1 MSNEEEEIGEK
12 EEEFSQKQ
20 TNQKVS
26 KEQQNEEKLIQ
37 NQIDQQ
43 NKMFTDF
50 FQNEQEKALEKK
62 QNKHNEITL
71 TFYCYSTIFEN
82 SFDFRK
88 NNFLKLIMYKD
99 KNFQTFR
106 RLEKE
111 QEEYMLWI
119 QQTKIFQ
126 VHIKL
131 QDQNDIKYLYQ
142 LETYK
147 DGILSKSI
155 KSDFFHKSINS
166 SGQIIFDTPYFDKQL
181 SDSKLMLQSF
191 TLLYAQKCSII
202 PAQFFSKLI
211 NFIKNTVEGKADQK
225 NIIILQSNNEDF
237 KSLKLIN
244 KIIYV
249 GALQSQN
256 ILTNY
261 QANFDYHLN
270 IEETC
275 LLLEEFKILDEEM
288 KKSFGQG
295 FQHLIKKYQLLEAL
309 QLPKE
314 MRSYISE
321 QTWNFQINVQ
331 PEQNLI
337 EKIDFSS
344 INQQL
349 KDKLFSLITSLNNI
363 RLIEIL
369 FYIKFIEPSVSSQIQ
384 SFNMYQQK
392 QENKN
397 LIKELVE
404 YISQQIFPIQKQFIL
419 TEEFRL
425 SAFQNENFI
434 ELGLDILENNKNQ
447 QISAILFEDI
457 IQIAGDILTNLQSQ
471 NIIVFKNYFKKL
483 LTILNQENV
492 VDQKIVKELKSL
504 IFRLGYEE
512 FYQAILSIKFGLQN
526 KKLEDTLIEC
536 MIEILDDAKKQN
548 EYYSSFQKI
557 VDSKMFINLNFES
570 QEKFLVQLFDKITS
584 LLPKDYDII
593 KLIDDQGLLDCLTL
607 LKRKDL
613 ITSCVLPQQIIQ
625 YFDQLITNFNQKQIK
640 LSNLRGLLQEDFK
653 KIMNFLIII
662 GILQKADLLVKSLQQ
677 ASLIQ
682 NQMIGLKQF
691 LIFMEKLEI
700 QNYKQIY
707 DQVKDYF
714 ESHEHILLDQFIA
727 KQIILEKY
735 TCLEF
740 LYKFQRYDFVSS
752 YIEGSLCGTN
762 QLNRLKSDIDLNC
775 QIMNLINQIKNH
787 LNKINNY
794 KTYNDNLSFQEV
806 QRFWSYTFTG
816 KQALNQNEI
825 FQFIDQLQNYYNKN
839 EKQNLTIQLQNDFF
853 SDIIDFSTFFSNIA
867 IIMQICGLTQIIE
880 FKENYN
886 NQSNIIHL
894 KNEYHRICI
903 LLEQQNFQ
911 QNFIKLLTFM
921 RYDKQKILKDIL
933 HFIPKNHRLQIT
945 EFISVVEKKKELIQY
960 LKQLEQDKINLEDLV
975 DVIDETSM
983 ETDALVQEMMNVKN
997 ALQLL
1002 RQGEEDK
1009 ISLIQCLVSRYQ
1021 KYTLHLKNNQKLE
1034 STIDTCVNQLEFIRL
1049 KIQSQSDRSRQLLQT
1064 IKNFEKQIT
1073 VNIKRLEN
1081 QSESQLLLSTS
1092 EIYQNFN
1099 KDHIFNFDDFNLLC
1113 NRFKLIQSNKHKN
1126 YQQQQEQLDE
1136 ENPQETNY
1144 NNLISVLQM
1153 SEQIRL
1159 TLDNLKYLGYSEFE
1173 DGKYIQKNSLS
1184 LIIPQLSKDLEQF
1197 KGKNLILVQDLTLAR
1212 QKYLSLNFYPP
1223 YSFEIILK
1231 LKCCVYDENQSKSYL
1246 NQLTKLTLFINQN
1259 LQPNLNK
1266 FKSYIQESWI
1276 KNDYYGMNIYG
1287 EGFNILLNLPKVE
1300 SVDNNLQ
1307 LDKLTEGFQIECRRI
1322 KSYDLLSKSIIS
1334 IFFAHQQK
1342 PTSWQIFFCSP
1353 KSKILDLEQFAYLAK
1368 NSIKHQDY
1376 KSQNPLFLICQFE
1389 KLPILVQR
1397 QFIDKLTEMYEGKE
1411 KINLLIT
1418 YVGNFNEENSMHI
1431 LQQYKY
1437 ALQVNLQQT
1446 GLDLVKF
1453 SNLESLS
1460 KISLHLSSYS
1470 GFGKTYQINKRCK
1483 KNNQKLIEIPIYGET
1498 TQLELII
1505 LIQQKLQCIENF
1517 NQYRLHLNIYDLK
1530 SDDIHSILFQLLI
1543 LRKLSYLSQ
1552 FALIP
1557 PQMVI
1562 EIEIQN
1568 TFLDVLENKLQYLK
1582 EYISPNNI
1590 FKYDLKT
1597 VQIQKP
1603 VSRSINGADLEL
1615 FEIIDHPNIKYEDI
1629 QLSFQYLKNITK
1641 LSSFQIKN
1649 FEKVEQLKEFLKNNQ
1664 VNQIEIIQLIK
1675 DHFLYQLSDN
1685 FSFYHIN
1692 CILKFFCKQVILFH
1706 KTVYLNIENLKYQE
1720 IDLNLRVKVFEGII
1734 KTSVPYSCQI
1744 MSNNYLSQEQ
1754 EIGKRNL
1761 PYFDTLDQR
1770 NKNIRGWDDNLGQAD
1785 DFFLTISQSGS
1796 ILPIFQ
1802 KIQSVPNYLIKYCN
1816 SIKSKIQDWND
1827 LENIQDTVLINLCTS
1842 AKNVKKVKQEL
1853 LQKYSDIAI
1862 TKSIARKICF
1872 LYIKINSDIPTLI
1885 MGETGVGKTIIV
1897 KYLSSLIN
1905 SLIFTLDVHAGITQN
1920 EIIKWVNSLIKIS
1933 YLDMNQC
1940 EKKIKELDSVL
1951 LNDPQNEILNQEK
1964 NQVTQFY
1971 EFKMNQQNEGKCD
1984 FSDQKII
1991 LFLDEINTNQNIDG
2005 ILKELLVEKKIQG
2018 EPLPDNFV
2026 TIAAANPYKFKTER
2040 DQQGNT
2046 DSLKISSCQNQQTSK
2061 LVYHVYP
2068 LAESMNTFIWQFGEL
2083 LPEDE
2088 IKIVT
2093 QMVKNASQGNIQ
2105 LVQFN
2110 QTLIQTIVGSQ
2121 EFTRINQSIRSVS
2134 LRDVSRFLKIFK
2146 YFKTDPAWNANLQ
2159 DSLLLTV
2166 FFIYYSRFN
2175 NIKIRGELCSYLENT
2190 IKVSYGGQ
2198 IIPFTQNLRITVNKQ
2213 MEQIQGILEYGDL
2226 YKSIAFTSTL
2236 KENLFMILI
2245 SILNNIPII
2254 MVGPPG
2260 SSKTLCTRLLYN
2272 SMKGSKSNIDFF
2284 KKLPNLIYKT
2294 YQCSALSTSES
2305 IEKAFKQAKQ
2315 LENSIRKSSNE
2326 TKDGDKNIVA
2336 LILDEIGLSEAS
2348 KSNPL
2353 KILHR
2358 LLEYQQNVPMIGL
2371 SNWSLDAS
2379 KMNRVI
2385 FCNRPKLSEEELIEA
2400 AIAIQRRINPY
2411 SENCYN
2417 IAINL
2422 AKDSFSYFS
2431 QDNNKTFFH
2440 GTRDFYNCVTQICN
2454 NLKNHNQQI
2463 QNIEQKI
2470 ILAGILRNF
2479 GGQREINETLAQFKL
2494 SLGQTAQQLY
2504 DQSIDLFNATEL
2516 IQMNINDKNCR
2527 NLMIIA
2533 NKPDY
2538 ALQYTEILCKDRLYK
2553 VFQGS
2558 DLYDDFKEYNTLKML
2573 NEIITCIE
2581 EGYLV
2586 IMYNLESLYQ
2596 SFYDLFNQNYVA
2608 LGSKQFC
2615 RIAIGSDSIRSQ
2627 VHQNFKAIIIAQ
2639 SDDVYDQRQNYD
2651 PPLLNR
2657 FEKQYIE
2664 LKFLLKQNEVQI
2676 KKELSQFIQNSSE
2689 IKPDRRLQLQWNFGI
2704 QDMFPIIYNENKDEF
2719 MISLTLKNNDE
2730 NNDLKRITKSCYELI
2745 NLANFSGVIR
2755 AHFLKKL
2762 DSKFYDYYLKS
2773 SNHFQFRDILDK
2785 LSNQKKDEINGG
2797 EFNSQLSENLI
2808 IYTNEYKY
2816 QYDNNQSIKQKNY
2829 MELEVKWLESIE
2841 NLKEQVK
2848 QFFYSDLLVNLIVI
2862 SSISDSIAKLL
2873 YIKRILQEE
2882 RQLYEFQQ
2890 QHKQQEKRNKNLI
2903 LVIQLIN
2910 QHTKFV
2916 GFSFDKIWQQIYIED
2931 TSTPQNKQDDLQN
2944 YLQPIRVVL
2953 KNQNGI
2959 YHSILQECFPK
2970 IFGYLN
2976 FEKQDLTKE
2985 EIKQRL
2991 QKYMQVFQME
3001 SDQDLNLFTIN
3012 KIIERIDKKCEIISK
3027 IYGKCEWYQLVS
3039 LMYKEKRNN
3048 NKFIS
3053 SLIQFIYQESL
3064 AILTKMF
3071 YVAEKNNII
3080 SSLMCDKLTF
3090 SQQNLNQI
3098 IQIWLQT
3105 YDELSEDDKLCYQ
3118 IQFIQYPFLSS
3129 ISQQMDQFKQLY
3141 LEKINKIFQIEERKQ
3156 IRLNGESYEENI
3168 NDLNNTASNIQKKQK
3183 QNMKEIIKILINQ
3196 TQINGDQLMNISQIN
3211 PLLYFENLHYQIEY
3225 QWTECNTVQRITKKI
3240 IEILGEEQT
3249 AQSFHSILWVNE
3261 QIFTELYQV
3270 WKQCQVKDHQ
3280 IIFEQIY
3287 QKFEEKLKQILQNHL
3302 SQIKQENQILQINQ
3316 EVEDKNDDQE
3326 DLNILELIWSEIL
3339 IFSSNLL
3346 EVFIISKDQENL
3358 QNQQQHIQKL
3368 DILKN
3373 CLGIIYNCS
3382 SAYELF
3388 PEQMIQLMS
3397 KFNFI
3402 LKISQCFTQ
3411 SQNFKSLIQQ
3421 QLYDQ
3426 NYGLEF
3432 INIENYQ
3439 KIKQSFIDKCDK
3451 QKENELVLR
3460 LIWQLLK
3467 CDCFNDK
3474 FFNFNDE
3481 ILKEIIESLSNI
3493 LQLINYDNISKN
3505 QVDSHYFIFTKRI
3518 LQKIVTKMY
3527 ESFDENDEKQIENL
3541 LQPECNESFKKMQ
3554 KIFEQLNI
3562 QKINPICSLISDIIK
3577 EYNYYTPKKFL
3588 SYIAKKQ
3595 YEDIEVFILEAKVEK
3610 VGKFLQRINQNSQN
3624 KTLLNI
3630 IEFKIIQEL
3639 CQTICKFIKEEYL
3652 FNKREEPKYQQVK
3665 QIIEQNYNQD
3675 RVRKNRLIQILNKT
3689 LLLTIQKND
3698 EINPILPIVLVK
3710 ILKEIFNFK
3719 NLSMISPYL
3728 EAFQNEIFLEQCENE
3743 NIWDEGQLGIEFK
3756 NDLKIN
3762 KKLLNLQN
3770 IITKEE
3776 KNYPVLQFNLT
3787 KLISEIIIDQN
3798 KQDFDLMIKILSQS
3812 NLKFIDTNLIK
3823 EIQTLYFDLL
3833 QFDKNIPLELQQLF
3847 ITNLIMTTF
3856 LNQDSF
3862 ISKMYN
3868 GKIEIE
3874 SIFVPFMVD
3883 SDAILQIQDELK
3895 KTTAIRRYQCKNCI
3909 QQKIKPYIYTILPCC
3924 MPNKNLA
3931 QCPQCRKQPRMEDHY
3946 SPDIEPPQT
3955 IQGKQEPIFVKDLK
3969 DYEGYANYYKKPN
3982 FPYTYDVQTINSFIQ
3997 NRGRIDL
4004 VVKNYLEKQ
4013 SLNDF
4018 TDKLCLSEDQ
4028 NRIQFEIE
4036 FVDNILEAKELV
4048 NIKQIIQKKQ
4058 VKQNNK
4064 NKDIIFNCRID
4075 LLQDQFSYLKEYKHL
4090 LRLNQVIQQENFQRF
4105 IILDSDG
4112 IQSEFF
4118 KKLIYLKEQINICS
4132 QIQPIQNFIK
4142 LFNLKMFDK
4151 ITRKESTEIKMQQ
4164 FVKDNHL
4171 EEEFKQFKQSWNY
4184 MKQQIHVDNIQ
4195 IGVDCARIEL
4205 DEVESE
4211 QQKIDILCYSEDQAS
4226 RGYPLYLLIKYFQ
4239 VQYNNFLE
4247 SLEQDFGQLFSKF
4260 QCKKFITMNKK
4271 NFIPPNIFSNSE
4283 EQNEFA
4289 DKFFN
4294 DYIERQSGH
4303 NPYLEYER
4311 QEIYDLNEL
4320 TCDFIEDYYQN
4331 VTKIQQTSKSDLDK
4345 VQLVNFRFKGDQKA
4359 INLVREISLRVKQQI
4374 YPEIQNDPSNPLLFI
4389 NLQNKETCKKLID
4402 ILKTTMQIIAK
4413 INGTK
4418 LNDLQLLEM
4427 LDYFEISAQDI
4438 NFTKEKIKLCHLVSI
4453 YELVERIS
4461 FETLFQDI
4469 HPLFQKEINQSQKDV
4484 LKQFCDQ
4491 QHTLQVDIFQ
4501 QAIGRM
4507 VVRILCEQNI
4517 QIKPEEP
4524 IFQLFQTCEEFE
4536 EFLGIEHKT
4545 DYKNQ
4550 IINSDWSQKYSI
4562 FKSQNPDVIILSQ
4575 AYNMYREIQMIKDQ
4589 KHKQEIESRNN
4600 QLKKEQIDLEMIQQ
4614 EQLQENKFLV
4624 QPLDKKKKIQQKNNK
4639 SFK

>member
-1 MSNEEEEIGEK
+1 MQRAEDELVEIED
-12 EEEFSQKQ
+12 ELFHQQ
-20 TNQKVS
+20 ILQKVS
-26 KEQQNEEKLIQ
+26 KEQQNEEKLAQ

-43 NKMFTDF
+43 KKMFTDF
-50 FQNEQEKALEKK
+50 FLNEQEIALVKK
-62 QNKHNEITL
+62 SNKHDEITL

-82 SFDFRK
+82 SFNFRK
-88 NNFLKLIMYKD
+88 NNYLKLIMYQD
-99 KNFQTFR
+99 KISQSEEQ
-106 RLEKE
+106 LQIL

-119 QQTKIFQ
+119 QNTKIFQ
-126 VHIKL
+126 VHINLYNQSKIMY
-131 QDQNDIKYLYQ
+131 QYQ

-147 DGILSKSI
+147 DGMLQKIIQSKI
-155 KSDFFHKSINS
+155 IHRMFNNLN
-166 SGQIIFDTPYFDKQL
+166 QIIFDTPQFDQQL
-181 SDSKLMLQSF
+181 SVSKLMLQSF
-191 TLLYAQKCSII
+191 TILYAQNC
-202 PAQFFSKLI
+202 
-211 NFIKNTVEGKADQK
+211 V
-225 NIIILQSNNEDF
+225 
-237 KSLKLIN
+237 LKGFQIF
-244 KIIYV
+244 
-249 GALQSQN
+249 
-256 ILTNY
+256 TNY
-261 QANFDYHLN
+261 KVNIEYHLDL
-270 IEETC
+270 EETC
-275 LLLEEFKILDEEM
+275 LLLEEFQILPNEM
-288 KKSFGQG
+288 KEKFGLG
-295 FQHLIKKYQLLEAL
+295 LQHLIKKQQLLQAL
-309 QLPKE
+309 LLPQE
-314 MRSYISE
+314 MIPLIIDD
-321 QTWNFQINVQ
+321 INLMDQ
-331 PEQNLI
+331 
-337 EKIDFSS
+337 
-344 INQQL
+344 
-349 KDKLFSLITSLNNI
+349 
-363 RLIEIL
+363 
-369 FYIKFIEPSVSSQIQ
+369 
-384 SFNMYQQK
+384 QQK
-392 QENKN
+392 
-397 LIKELVE
+397 
-404 YISQQIFPIQKQFIL
+404 
-419 TEEFRL
+419 
-425 SAFQNENFI
+425 
-434 ELGLDILENNKNQ
+434 D
-447 QISAILFEDI
+447 
-457 IQIAGDILTNLQSQ
+457 
-471 NIIVFKNYFKKL
+471 
-483 LTILNQENV
+483 
-492 VDQKIVKELKSL
+492 
-504 IFRLGYEE
+504 
-512 FYQAILSIKFGLQN
+512 LQN
-526 KKLEDTLIEC
+526 KVLEEVLIIS
-536 MIEILDDAKKQN
+536 MIEILQDNKKQN
-548 EYYSSFQKI
+548 EYYKNFQKI
-557 VDSKMFINLNFES
+557 VDSIIFINLKEDS
-570 QEKFLVQLFDKITS
+570 QEQFLVQLFDKITF
-584 LLPKDYDII
+584 LLPNDQDII
-593 KLIDDQGLLDCLTL
+593 NLINDQNMLDCIIL
-607 LKRKDL
+607 LKKRDL
-613 ITSCVLPQQIIQ
+613 TARCVLPNKIIL
-625 YFDQLITNFNQKQIK
+625 YFDTQITNFYQKQIK
-640 LSNLRGLLQEDFK
+640 FSDLKRLLHEDFK
-653 KIMNFLIII
+653 KLQNILEIISF
-662 GILQKADLLVKSLQQ
+662 QSKADQIVESLKQISLLY
-677 ASLIQ
+677 
-682 NQMIGLKQF
+682 NQMIGLGLQHF
-691 LIFMEKLEI
+691 LILMEKFQI
-700 QNYKQIY
+700 ANYQQIY
-707 DQVKDYF
+707 DQVKDYY
-714 ESHEHILLDQFIA
+714 ERKEYLQIDQFKD
-727 KQIILEKY
+727 KQKILEKY

-740 LYKFQRYDFVSS
+740 LCQFYHYNFVSN
-752 YIEGSLCGTN
+752 YIESSLCQTK
-762 QLNRLKSDIDLNC
+762 QLQRPQFDVDLNC
-775 QIMNLINQIKNH
+775 QITFLINEIKNH
-787 LNKINNY
+787 LNKINKY
-794 KTYNDNLSFQEV
+794 KTDNDNLSFQEV
-806 QRFWSYTFTG
+806 QIFWGYTFTG
-816 KQALNQNEI
+816 NQELNQNEI
-825 FQFIDQLQNYYNKN
+825 FQFIDQLQDYYNKN
-839 EKQNLTIQLQNDFF
+839 EQQNLTIALQNDFF
-853 SDIIDFSTFFSNIA
+853 LDIIKISMLQQNILM
-867 IIMQICGLTQIIE
+867 IKQIYNATQIIE
-880 FKENYN
+880 FQQNKNYK
-886 NQSNIIHL
+886 QNIIHYQKL
-894 KNEYHRICI
+894 ICEI
-903 LLEQQNFQ
+903 SDIQLEQCNLE
-911 QNFIKLLTFM
+911 QNFITYLTCKI
-921 RYDKQKILKDIL
+921 DKQQQIVNKILY
-933 HFIPKNHRLQIT
+933 FIPKNCRLEIS
-945 EFISVVEKKKELIQY
+945 EFVSVVEKLKDFIQY

-975 DVIDETSM
+975 DIINETSI
-983 ETDALVQEMMNVKN
+983 ETEAQIQEIINVKN
-997 ALQLL
+997 ALQIL
-1002 RQGEEDK
+1002 RSGEDDK
-1009 ISLIQCLVSRYQ
+1009 ESLIQCFVSRYQ
-1021 KYTLHLKNNQKLE
+1021 KYILNLKNNQKLYN
-1034 STIDTCVNQLEFIRL
+1034 TIDRCISQLDFIRI
-1049 KIQSQSDRSRQLLQT
+1049 KTQSLSDRTRQLLQT
-1064 IKNFEKQIT
+1064 ISNFEKQVT
-1073 VNIKRLEN
+1073 VIIKRLEN

-1126 YQQQQEQLDE
+1126 QQQQQEQLDE
-1136 ENPQETNY
+1136 ENPQETIY

-1223 YSFEIILK
+1223 YSFDIILK

-1287 EGFNILLNLPKVE
+1287 EGFDILLNLPKVE

-1376 KSQNPLFLICQFE
+1376 KNQNPLFLICQFE

-1437 ALQVNLQQT
+1437 ALQVNLQLTEQ
-1446 GLDLVKF
+1446 DLVKF
-1453 SNLESLS
+1453 SKLESLS
-1460 KISLHLSSYS
+1460 KLSLHISQYS

-1483 KNNQKLIEIPIYGET
+1483 KNNLKLIEIPIYGET
-1498 TQLELII
+1498 THLELINLI
-1505 LIQQKLQCIENF
+1505 LKKLSFIENYS
-1517 NQYRLHLNIYDLK
+1517 QYRLHLNIYDLK

-1543 LRKLSYLSQ
+1543 LRKLSYLSY

-1557 PQMVI
+1557 PQMEI

-1597 VQIQKP
+1597 IQIQKP
-1603 VSRSINGADLEL
+1603 VARSINGADLEL

-1629 QLSFQYLKNITK
+1629 QLSFQYLKNYAK
-1641 LSSFQIKN
+1641 LSSFQIEN
-1649 FEKVEQLKEFLKNNQ
+1649 FEKAEQLKEFLKKNQ
-1664 VNQIEIIQLIK
+1664 VNQKEIIQLIK

-1685 FSFYHIN
+1685 FSFYHII

-1802 KIQSVPNYLIKYCN
+1802 EIQSVPDYLIKYCN

-1842 AKNVKKVKQEL
+1842 AKNIKKVKQEL

-1951 LNDPQNEILNQEK
+1951 LNDPENEILNQEK

-1971 EFKMNQQNEGKCD
+1971 EFKRNQQNEGKCD

-2088 IKIVT
+2088 IMIVT

-2110 QTLIQTIVGSQ
+2110 QTLIQTIMGCQ

-2175 NIKIRGELCSYLENT
+2175 NLKIRGYLCSYLEN
-2190 IKVSYGGQ
+2190 IKKVSYEGQ
-2198 IIPFTQNLRITVNKQ
+2198 IVPYTQNLRVIVNKQ

-2272 SMKGSKSNIDFF
+2272 SMKGSQSNIDFF

-2315 LENSIRKSSNE
+2315 LENLIRKSSNE
-2326 TKDGDKNIVA
+2326 TKDGAKNIVA

-2353 KILHR
+2353 KVLHK

-2400 AIAIQRRINPY
+2400 AIAIQRRINPH

-2417 IAINL
+2417 IVINL
-2422 AKDSFSYFS
+2422 AKDSFYYFS

-2463 QNIEQKI
+2463 QNTEQKI

-2479 GGQREINETLAQFKL
+2479 GGQRDINETLAQFKL
-2494 SLGQTAQQLY
+2494 SLGQTLQQLY

-2596 SFYDLFNQNYVA
+2596 SFYDLFNQNYIQ
-2608 LGSKQFC
+2608 LHKKQFC
-2615 RIAIGSDSIRSQ
+2615 RIAIGSDSTRIQ

-2664 LKFLLKQNEVQI
+2664 LKFLLKQNEVLI
-2676 KKELSQFIQNSSE
+2676 KKELNQFVQNSSE
-2689 IKPDRRLQLQWNFGI
+2689 IKSDTSLQLQQNFGV
-2704 QDMFPIIYNENKDEF
+2704 QDMFPIIQNENINEIL
-2719 MISLTLKNNDE
+2719 ISLTVKNNDE
-2730 NNDLKRITKSCYELI
+2730 NIDLKRITRSCYELI
-2745 NLANFSGVIR
+2745 DLANFSGIIR
-2755 AHFLKKL
+2755 AHFLKNL
-2762 DSKFYDYYLKS
+2762 DSKFYDYYMKS
-2773 SNHFQFRDILDK
+2773 SNHFKFRDILDK
-2785 LSNQKKDEINGG
+2785 LSEQKKDEIIYDGI
-2797 EFNSQLSENLI
+2797 EFSSQLSENLI
-2808 IYTNEYKY
+2808 IYTTEYKY

-2829 MELEVKWLESIE
+2829 MELEVKWLQSIE

-2848 QFFYSDLLVNLIVI
+2848 QFFYSDLLVNLIII
-2862 SSISDSIAKLL
+2862 SSVSDSIAKLL
-2873 YIKRILQEE
+2873 YIKRILQEQ
-2882 RQLYEFQQ
+2882 RQLYELQQ
-2890 QHKQQEKRNKNLI
+2890 QFKQQEKRTKNLI
-2903 LVIQLIN
+2903 IVIQLIN
-2910 QHTKFV
+2910 QQTKFV

-2944 YLQPIRVVL
+2944 YLQPITEVL

-2959 YHSILQECFPK
+2959 YQSILQECFQK
-2970 IFGYLN
+2970 IIGNLN
-2976 FEKQDLTKE
+2976 FEKLNLNQQDLKL
-2985 EIKQRL
+2985 RL
-2991 QKYMQVFQME
+2991 QKYMQVFQIKSE
-3001 SDQDLNLFTIN
+3001 QDLNVFLIN
-3012 KIIERIDKKCEIISK
+3012 KITEKIDKKCGILSK
-3027 IYGKCEWYQLVS
+3027 YGKCEWYQLVS
-3039 LMYKEKRNN
+3039 LKDKENRNN

-3053 SLIQFIYQESL
+3053 SLKQFIYQESL

-3071 YVAEKNNII
+3071 YVAERNNII
-3080 SSLMCDKLTF
+3080 SSLMNDKFTF
-3090 SQQNLNQI
+3090 NQQDINQI
-3098 IQIWLQT
+3098 FQIWVQY
-3105 YDELSEDDKLCYQ
+3105 YDELPEDDKFCDQ
-3118 IQFIQYPFLSS
+3118 IQIIRYPFLSS
-3129 ISQQMDQFKQLY
+3129 ISQQINQFKQIY
-3141 LEKINKIFQIEERKQ
+3141 LEKINQIFQIEERKQ
-3156 IRLNGESYEENI
+3156 IRINGGSYEQRQNI
-3168 NDLNNTASNIQKKQK
+3168 DDLNNPVSNHQAASNIQKKAT
-3183 QNMKEIIKILINQ
+3183 QNIKEIIKILTNL
-3196 TQINGDQLMNISQIN
+3196 TQINDEQLMKISQIN
-3211 PLLYFENLHYQIEY
+3211 PLLYFENLHLEIEY
-3225 QWTECNTVQRITKKI
+3225 QWTESNIVQRITKKV

-3261 QIFTELYQV
+3261 QIFTELYPV
-3270 WKQCQVKDHQ
+3270 WKQCQVEDHQ

-3287 QKFEEKLKQILQNHL
+3287 QKFEEKLKQIQKNHL
-3302 SQIKQENQILQINQ
+3302 VETQKDKVISNNQNLEKNEEIEDEIN
-3316 EVEDKNDDQE
+3316 DQE
-3326 DLNILELIWSEIL
+3326 DLNILEQIWSEIL

-3346 EVFIISKDQENL
+3346 EVFIIPKDQENL

-3388 PEQMIQLMS
+3388 PEQMIQQMS

-3411 SQNFKSLIQQ
+3411 SQNFESLIQQ

-3439 KIKQSFIDKCDK
+3439 KIKQNLVNKCDK
-3451 QKENELVLR
+3451 QKDKELVLR

-3467 CDCFNDK
+3467 CNCFNDE
-3474 FFNFNDE
+3474 FLNFDDE

-3493 LQLINYDNISKN
+3493 LQLINYENISKN
-3505 QVDSHYFIFTKRI
+3505 QEDSHYFIFAKRI
-3518 LQKIVTKMY
+3518 LQKIVMKMY
-3527 ESFDENDEKQIENL
+3527 ESVDQYDGYDEEQIENL
-3541 LQPECNESFKKMQ
+3541 LEPEQNDSFQKMQ
-3554 KIFEQLNI
+3554 KIFEELKI
-3562 QKINPICSLISDIIK
+3562 QMLNPICSLISDIIK
-3577 EYNYYTPKKFL
+3577 EYNYYSPDKFL
-3588 SYIAKKQ
+3588 NYIAKQQ
-3595 YEDIEVFILEAKVEK
+3595 YDNDQPYIQEAKVGK
-3610 VGKFLQRINQNSQN
+3610 VGKFLLRINQNSQS

-3630 IEFKIIQEL
+3630 IEFKIVQEL

-3652 FNKREEPKYQQVK
+3652 FNKREQPMYQK
-3665 QIIEQNYNQD
+3665 AKLTIEKDYNQD
-3675 RVRKNRLIQILNKT
+3675 RVRKNRLIQILDKT
-3689 LLLTIQKND
+3689 LLESINQRD
-3698 EINPILPIVLVK
+3698 QINPILPIILVK

-3719 NLSMISPYL
+3719 NISMLSPYL

-3743 NIWDEGQLGIEFK
+3743 NIWDGGQLGIEFK
-3756 NDLKIN
+3756 KDLKIN
-3762 KKLLNLQN
+3762 KKLQNLQN
-3770 IITKEE
+3770 VIDKEKE
-3776 KNYPVLQFNLT
+3776 NIPVLQFNLT
-3787 KLISEIIIDQN
+3787 KLISEVIIDQN
-3798 KQDFDLMIKILSQS
+3798 KQDFDLMIIILSQL

-3823 EIQTLYFDLL
+3823 EIQALYLDLL

-3847 ITNLIMTTF
+3847 IANLVMTTF
-3856 LNQDSF
+3856 LNKDSF
-3862 ISKMYN
+3862 ITKMYN

-3924 MPNKNLA
+3924 MPNNNLA
-3931 QCPQCRKQPRMEDHY
+3931 QCPQCGKQPRMEDHY

-3955 IQGKQEPIFVKDLK
+3955 IQGKQEPIFVKDLQ
-3969 DYEGYANYYKKPN
+3969 DYRDYSYFYNKPS

-4004 VVKNYLEKQ
+4004 GFQQSFSLIKIKQIRKITEKEQILFGRIFMLSIICFYCHLIRKQRGQEYANSQLGLSSPNDIFKLIYSNKKVEQIEQTSAWNLLIQLKQANEQYLLFYFIQKVVKNYLHKQ
-4013 SLNDF
+4013 CLNDF
-4018 TDKLCLSEDQ
+4018 TDKLCFSEDQ
-4028 NRIQFEIE
+4028 NRILFESE
-4036 FVDNILEAKELV
+4036 FVDKIFEAKEFV
-4048 NIKQIIQKKQ
+4048 YIKQIIQKKQ
-4058 VKQNNK
+4058 KQN
-4064 NKDIIFNCRID
+4064 IIFNCRID
-4075 LLQDQFSYLKEYKHL
+4075 LLPNKFQQYKHQ
-4090 LRLNQVIQQENFQRF
+4090 LRLNQVILQENFQRY
-4105 IILDSDG
+4105 IILNSEG
-4112 IQSEFF
+4112 IQSNFF
-4118 KKLIYLKEQINICS
+4118 KKLIYLKEQINIYS

-4151 ITRKESTEIKMQQ
+4151 ITRKQSTEIKLQE
-4164 FVKDNHL
+4164 FVQDHHFEK
-4171 EEEFKQFKQSWNY
+4171 EFEQFKQSWNY
-4184 MKQQIHVDNIQ
+4184 MKQQIHDNNIQ

-4226 RGYPLYLLIKYFQ
+4226 RGYPLYLLIKYLQ
-4239 VQYNNFLE
+4239 DQHNNFLQQ
-4247 SLEQDFGQLFSKF
+4247 LEQEFGQLFSEFKS
-4260 QCKKFITMNKK
+4260 KKFITMNKK

-4283 EQNEFA
+4283 DENEFA

-4294 DYIERQSGH
+4294 DYIEKQSGH

-4320 TCDFIEDYYQN
+4320 TSEFIEDYYQN
-4331 VTKIQQTSKSDLDK
+4331 VTKMQQTSESDLER
-4345 VQLVNFRFKGDQKA
+4345 VQLINFRFKGDQKA
-4359 INLVREISLRVKQQI
+4359 IYLVREISLRVKQQI
-4374 YPEIQNDPSNPLLFI
+4374 YPEIQDDPSNPLLFI

-4413 INGTK
+4413 INGNKEQQYQTY
-4418 LNDLQLLEM
+4418 LLDILE
-4427 LDYFEISAQDI
+4427 DFDIQAQDI
-4438 NFTKEKIKLCHLVSI
+4438 NLTKEKIKLCHLVSI

-4469 HPLFQKEINQSQKDV
+4469 HPLFSIELKQSQKDV
-4484 LKQFCDQ
+4484 LKYFYDQ
-4491 QHTLQVDIFQ
+4491 QPPQELYIFQ

-4507 VVRILCEQNI
+4507 IVRILCEQNI
-4517 QIKPEEP
+4517 QMSSQSEL
-4524 IFQLFQTCEEFE
+4524 FQLFEACEEFE
-4536 EFLGIEHKT
+4536 EFWGIE
-4545 DYKNQ
+4545 YKIYYKQQ

-4562 FKSQNPDVIILSQ
+4562 FTSKNPDVIILGQ
-4575 AYNMYREIQMIKDQ
+4575 AYNMYLEIQMIKDQ
-4589 KHKQEIESRNN
+4589 KHKQEVEQKNN
-4600 QLKKEQIDLEMIQQ
+4600 QLKRDQIDQ
-4614 EQLQENKFLV
+4614 EIIENEQKEEKKFLV
-4624 QPLDKKKKIQQKNNK
+4624 QQKSIKQRSQQRNNK
-4639 SFK
+4639 SYK